1 MYKGVLDKK
10 PLFNVNRQT
19 LETDLKIF
27 TPYSDELASVESVST
42 GNIAVVSGLKDT
54 ITGDTLINK

>member
-1 MYKGVLDKK
+1 VYKGVLDKK

-27 TPYSDELASVESVST
+27 TPYSDELASVDSVST